1 MTKDE
6 DKMLRAIMVG
16 QMPVDMTLKAVTGI
30 PDRTTHTAVKAIEEL
45 FETSTPEKLEDVAI
59 RILCSWFA
67 QATMSDDVVDLMHFR
82 LVLERI
88 ITPLVDQNEALKQMV
103 STLTAAKEA
112 TEDKE

>member
-16 QMPVDMTLKAVTGI
+16 EMPVDMALKAITEI
-30 PDRTTHTAVKAIEEL
+30 PDRTAHTAVKAIEEL
-45 FETSTPEKLEDVAI
+45 FGTSALEKLGDVAI

-67 QATMSDDVVDLMHFR
+67 QATMSDDVVDLVHFR

-88 ITPLVDQNEALKQMV
+88 ITPLADQNEALKQMV
-103 STLTAAKEA
+103 GTLTAAKEA
-112 TEDKE
+112 TEDKR

>member
-16 QMPVDMTLKAVTGI
+16 QMPVDMTLKAVAGI
-30 PDRTTHTAVKAIEEL
+30 PDRTAHAAVKAIEEL
-45 FETSTPEKLEDVAI
+45 FGTSIPEKLEDAAV

-67 QATMSDDVVDLMHFR
+67 QAAMSDDVADLMHFR

-112 TEDKE
+112 TEDKK